1 MALFPS
7 DSIEPG
13 FFRHLLKSRGYIAA
27 LQSTSNLVRD
37 GQALRYENFTM
48 PTAVSAYRT
57 GEGKTGDQV
66 MLRGNRVIAEHQADG
81 TALRLFVAV
90 GNRPGSGTRIHQ
102 YVGQFAV
109 DPERPYVVRR
119 APGCQH

>member
-1 MALFPS
+1 VYS
-7 DSIEPG
+7 DHE
-13 FFRHLLKSRGYIAA
+13 KAAANGYDF
-27 LQSTSNLVRD
+27 D
-37 GQALRYENFTM
+37 GWNESQQVY
-48 PTAVSAYRT
+48 YYT

-66 MLRGNRVIAEHQADG
+66 MLRGNRAIAEHQADG

-102 YVGQFAV
+102 YVSQFAV

-119 APGCQH
+119 APGCQQ